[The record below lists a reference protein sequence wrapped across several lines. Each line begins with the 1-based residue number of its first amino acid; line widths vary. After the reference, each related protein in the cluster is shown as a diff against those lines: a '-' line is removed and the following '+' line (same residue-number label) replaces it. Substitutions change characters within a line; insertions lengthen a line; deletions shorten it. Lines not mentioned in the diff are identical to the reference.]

1 MQCIVRTVAQNS
13 DLMTQEFHD
22 IFGIA
27 FHNYLSGEKDGE
39 ITVITNVGDDDVM
52 PVKYFF
58 RNYDELPEMEQ
69 IALSLCSGK
78 ILDIGAG
85 SGCHSIL
92 LQEKGYDISAIDISK
107 GAVEIMKKRG
117 ILNAQNL
124 DFFNI
129 ENEKY
134 DTLLLLMDS
143 IGLVQTIDGLTTF
156 FQKAKQLLN
165 PGGQIILDSA
175 DLMHLFVDED
185 GSFELNL
192 NSNYYGEVIYQLK
205 YKGLVGEPFNW
216 IFIDFGNLSDIAM
229 QNGFECEMLFEDDKF
244 NYLARIFIME

>member
-1 MQCIVRTVAQNS
+1 MAEQ
-13 DLMTQEFHD
+13 FHD

-27 FHNYLSGEKDGE
+27 FHDYLNGEKDAE
-39 ITVITNVGDDDVM
+39 IIVATNVGDDDVM
-52 PVKYFF
+52 PIKYFF

-69 IALSLCSGK
+69 IALSLCNGK
-78 ILDIGAG
+78 ILDIGGG

-92 LQEKGYDISAIDISK
+92 LQKKGLDISAIDISE

-117 ILNAQNL
+117 IQNARHL
-124 DFFNI
+124 DFYKI

-143 IGLVQTIDGLTTF
+143 IGLVQTIDGLNSF
-156 FQKAKQLLN
+156 FKKAKQLLN

-175 DLMHLFVDED
+175 DLMHLFVDKN
-185 GSFELNL
+185 GSFEINL
-192 NSNYYGEVIYQLK
+192 NSNYYGEVVYQLK
-205 YKGLVGEPFNW
+205 YKDLLGEPFKW

-229 QNGFECEMLFEDDKF
+229 QNGFDCEMLYEDDRF
-244 NYLARIFIME
+244 NYLARIY